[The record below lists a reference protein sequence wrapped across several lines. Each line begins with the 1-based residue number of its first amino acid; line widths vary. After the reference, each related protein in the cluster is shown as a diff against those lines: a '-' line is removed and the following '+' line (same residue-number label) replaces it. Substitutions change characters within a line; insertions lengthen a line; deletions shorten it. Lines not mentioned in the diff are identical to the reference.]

1 VSRRIFVAMV
11 VREEVMNNWQTWLLF
26 RPLIVFAMACPSF
39 VFAVLF
45 GLRKKRSE
53 SEQCT
58 EGPADQSPRFRLS
71 ASGTW
76 RIQADG
82 LSQSHFSNDAVF
94 ATQKRA
100 A

>member
-1 VSRRIFVAMV
+1 
-11 VREEVMNNWQTWLLF
+11 MNSWQTWLLL

-39 VFAVLF
+39 AFAALL
-45 GLRKKRSE
+45 GLSKKPSE
-53 SEQCT
+53 SGRST
-58 EGPADQSPRFRLS
+58 EARAAQSPRFTLS
-71 ASGTW
+71 ACGTW

-82 LSQSHFSNDAVF
+82 LSQSLFSNDAIS

>member
-1 VSRRIFVAMV
+1 MV
-11 VREEVMNNWQTWLLF
+11 VREEVMDSWQTWLLF
-26 RPLIVFAMACPSF
+26 RPLIVFVMACPSF
-39 VFAVLF
+39 VFAALF
-45 GLRKKRSE
+45 GLRKKRPE
-53 SEQCT
+53 SERRA
-58 EGPADQSPRFRLS
+58 EGLSDQSPRFRLS

-82 LSQSHFSNDAVF
+82 LSQSLFSNDAVS

>member
-1 VSRRIFVAMV
+1 
-11 VREEVMNNWQTWLLF
+11 MNSWQAWLLL

-39 VFAVLF
+39 VFAALL
-45 GLRKKRSE
+45 GLRQKLPETEK
-53 SEQCT
+53 CT
-58 EGPADQSPRFRLS
+58 EAPADQSPRFTLS
-71 ASGTW
+71 ARGIW

-82 LSQSHFSNDAVF
+82 LSQSVSSNDPVS

>member
-1 VSRRIFVAMV
+1 MV
-11 VREEVMNNWQTWLLF
+11 VREEVMNSWQTWLLL

-39 VFAVLF
+39 VFAALL
-45 GLRKKRSE
+45 GLRKKPPE
-53 SEQCT
+53 TEKCT
-58 EGPADQSPRFRLS
+58 EAPADQSPRFTLS
-71 ASGTW
+71 ASGIW

-82 LSQSHFSNDAVF
+82 LSQSVFSSAPVS

>member
-1 VSRRIFVAMV
+1 MV
-11 VREEVMNNWQTWLLF
+11 VREEVMNSWQIWLHL

-39 VFAVLF
+39 VFAALL
-45 GLRKKRSE
+45 GLRKKPSE

-82 LSQSHFSNDAVF
+82 LSQSRFSNDAVS

>member
-1 VSRRIFVAMV
+1 
-11 VREEVMNNWQTWLLF
+11 MNNWQTWLLF

-45 GLRKKRSE
+45 GLRKKPSE
-53 SEQCT
+53 SEQST
-58 EGPADQSPRFRLS
+58 EGRADQSPRFRLS

-76 RIQADG
+76 RIQAEG
-82 LSQSHFSNDAVF
+82 LSQSRFSNDAVP

>member
-1 VSRRIFVAMV
+1 
-11 VREEVMNNWQTWLLF
+11 MNSWQTWLLL

-39 VFAVLF
+39 VFAALL
-45 GLRKKRSE
+45 GLRKKTPE
-53 SEQCT
+53 SDT
-58 EGPADQSPRFRLS
+58 EGPADQSPRFTLS
-71 ASGTW
+71 ARDTW

-82 LSQSHFSNDAVF
+82 LSQSLFSNDAIS

>member
-1 VSRRIFVAMV
+1 
-11 VREEVMNNWQTWLLF
+11 MNSWQTWLLL

-39 VFAVLF
+39 AFAALL
-45 GLRKKRSE
+45 GLRKKPPE
-53 SEQCT
+53 TEKCT
-58 EGPADQSPRFRLS
+58 EAPADQSPRFTLS
-71 ASGTW
+71 ASGIW

-82 LSQSHFSNDAVF
+82 LSQSVFSSAPVS

>member
-1 VSRRIFVAMV
+1 MV
-11 VREEVMNNWQTWLLF
+11 VREEVMNSWQAWLLL

-39 VFAVLF
+39 VFATLL
-45 GLRKKRSE
+45 GLRKKLSE
-53 SEQCT
+53 SERCT
-58 EGPADQSPRFRLS
+58 EAPADQSPRFTLS

-76 RIQADG
+76 RIHADG
-82 LSQSHFSNDAVF
+82 LSKSLFPNDAVS

>member
-1 VSRRIFVAMV
+1 MSRRIFVAMV

-39 VFAVLF
+39 VFAALF
-45 GLRKKRSE
+45 GLRKKPSE

-58 EGPADQSPRFRLS
+58 EGPADQSPRFRPS

-82 LSQSHFSNDAVF
+82 LSQSFFSNDAVS

>member
-1 VSRRIFVAMV
+1 
-11 VREEVMNNWQTWLLF
+11 MNNWQTWLLF

-39 VFAVLF
+39 VLAALF
-45 GLRKKRSE
+45 GLRKKPSE
-53 SEQCT
+53 SEHCM
-58 EGPADQSPRFRLS
+58 EGRADQSPRFRLS

-76 RIQADG
+76 RIQTEG
-82 LSQSHFSNDAVF
+82 LSQSRFSSDAVP